1 MISSSIVVK
10 YAKIERVDGR
20 VYSLGVTGGPGHA
33 GCGAAR
39 ASETVLNPATHMNQS
54 LRLALVLAL
63 LPIVAA
69 LTPQW
74 RGLINGTVIYI
85 VFGCIAL
92 CFFVCISKS
101 NRP

>member
-1 MISSSIVVK
+1 
-10 YAKIERVDGR
+10 
-20 VYSLGVTGGPGHA
+20 
-33 GCGAAR
+33 
-39 ASETVLNPATHMNQS
+39 MNQS
-54 LRLALVLAL
+54 LRLALVLTL